1 MRDGTH
7 PFCHQPSSTTV
18 LHCFPSCHIHT
29 HHCLCSF
36 SLLFAQP
43 QVQPLTILQPPQST
57 HHHDE
62 PQSHQQTPHPFP
74 CSCPLLPN
82 PFLFLF
88 SLCHSTTWWWWCM
101 VMCTHNLCVCI
112 PPHQSHPNQTQ
123 WCLSCATTPTKKEKV
138 ILIVFDGK
146 MST

>member
-1 MRDGTH
+1 MHWHPSLLPSTLINH
-7 PFCHQPSSTTV
+7 CASLLPILPHPHTPLSLLLLSAFLLNPKSNHSPFCN
-18 LHCFPSCHIHT
+18 
-29 HHCLCSF
+29 HHN
-36 SLLFAQP
+36 
-43 QVQPLTILQPPQST
+43 PLTIMMSHKVSNK
-57 HHHDE
+57 HH
-62 PQSHQQTPHPFP
+62 TPFP

-123 WCLSCATTPTKKEKV
+123 WCLSCATPHNQK
-138 ILIVFDGK
+138 GK
-146 MST
+146 SGSHCV